1 MKNKGILVIIVIA
14 AVAFLVYNAAYT
26 VDETQQ
32 VIITQFGRIVGTPKT
47 DPGLRFKVPFIQRAN
62 YFAKNLLDWDGDPGQ
77 IPTLDKTFI
86 WVDTFA
92 RWKITDPVKFFQ
104 TVNNQFNAVGKLND
118 IIDPSVRNA
127 ITSNSLIEAVRKSSR
142 SLDTSD
148 VDIEDRIRTSYAVT
162 VGREKITQG
171 ILKQAQPKLAQFGI
185 ELVDVKIKRINY
197 VEQVRKSVY
206 NRMIAERKQIAERFR
221 SEGKGEAQKILGERE
236 RELKLI
242 TSEAYRRAQVI
253 KGKADAEVTSI
264 LAEAY
269 GADPE
274 FYSFNKTLGIYSEAL
289 DDTSS
294 LVLSTDS
301 EGFCNIRLFDVHVKQ
316 VGQQPDTGLLRR
328 GDAVLSP
335 LFRRRRARSTA
346 LPRCSCR
353 SRHTRPATACSSRR
367 SGST

>member
-1 MKNKGILVIIVIA
+1 MKNKGILVIIIIA
-14 AVAFLVYNAAYT
+14 VAAFLVYNAAYT

-118 IIDPSVRNA
+118 IIDPAVRNF
-127 ITSNSLIEAVRKSSR
+127 ITSYSLIETVRKSSR
-142 SLDTSD
+142 ALDTSD
-148 VDIEDRIRTSYAVT
+148 VEIEDRIRTSYAVS

-206 NRMIAERKQIAERFR
+206 NRMIAERKQIAEKYR
-221 SEGKGEAQKILGERE
+221 SEGRGEAQKILGERE
-236 RELKLI
+236 RELQRI
-242 TSEAYRRAQVI
+242 TSEAYRTAQEI
-253 KGKADAEVTSI
+253 KGKADAEATI
-264 LAEAY
+264 IYAEAY
-269 GADPE
+269 GVDPE
-274 FYSFNKTLGIYSEAL
+274 FYSFVQTLETYDQSL
-289 DDTSS
+289 DEKNT
-294 LVLSTDS
+294 LILSTES
-301 EGFCNIRLFDVHVKQ
+301 EFLKYLKEF
-316 VGQQPDTGLLRR
+316 PE
-328 GDAVLSP
+328 
-335 LFRRRRARSTA
+335 
-346 LPRCSCR
+346 
-353 SRHTRPATACSSRR
+353 
-367 SGST
+367 

>member
-1 MKNKGILVIIVIA
+1 MKNKGILIVIVVA
-14 AVAFLVYNAAYT
+14 AAAFLVYNAAYT
-26 VDETQQ
+26 IDETQQ

-62 YFAKNLLDWDGDPGQ
+62 YFPKNLLDWDGDPGQ

-118 IIDPSVRNA
+118 IIDPAVRNF
-127 ITSNSLIEAVRKSSR
+127 ITSYSLIETVRKSSR

-148 VDIEDRIRTSYAVT
+148 VDIEDRIRTSYAVS

-206 NRMIAERKQIAERFR
+206 NRMIAERKQIAEKYR

-236 RELKLI
+236 RDLQEI
-242 TSEAYRRAQVI
+242 TSEAYRTAEEI
-253 KGKADAEVTSI
+253 KGKADAEATI
-264 LAEAY
+264 IYAEAY
-269 GADPE
+269 GVDPE
-274 FYSFNKTLGIYSEAL
+274 FYSFVQTLETYDQSL
-289 DDTSS
+289 DEKNT
-294 LVLSTDS
+294 LILSTES
-301 EGFCNIRLFDVHVKQ
+301 EFLKYLKEY
-316 VGQQPDTGLLRR
+316 PE
-328 GDAVLSP
+328 
-335 LFRRRRARSTA
+335 
-346 LPRCSCR
+346 
-353 SRHTRPATACSSRR
+353 
-367 SGST
+367 